1 MPSLNKVYLL
11 GNLTRDPEVRQLPGG
26 QTVVTMGLAMNR
38 SFANARGETRE
49 EVCFV
54 DVETWGRQAEVA
66 STYLRKGSPV
76 FIEGRLRFDQWD
88 DRETGKKRS
97 RLSVTTE
104 RLQLMGAPGQ
114 GANYAEDGSQQNTPF
129 QPPAAPAPYGAPAPA
144 RAPANAWQQQPPA
157 SMPAFEPLPEDPGT
171 TMPF

>member
-11 GNLTRDPEVRQLPGG
+11 GNLTRDPDVRQLPSG
-26 QTVVTMGLAMNR
+26 QTVVTLGLAMNR

-54 DVETWGRQAEVA
+54 DAETWGRQAEIA

-88 DRETGKKRS
+88 DRETGRKRN

-114 GANYAEDGSQQNTPF
+114 GASYAEDGNQQNTPY
-129 QPPAAPAPYGAPAPA
+129 QPPAPGAPYGTTTKAAP
-144 RAPANAWQQQPPA
+144 NAWQPQPPA

>member
-1 MPSLNKVYLL
+1 
-11 GNLTRDPEVRQLPGG
+11 
-26 QTVVTMGLAMNR
+26 
-38 SFANARGETRE
+38 RE

-54 DVETWGRQAEVA
+54 DVETWGRQAEIA

-76 FIEGRLRFDQWD
+76 FIEGRLRFEQWD

-114 GANYAEDGSQQNTPF
+114 GASYAEDGSQQNTPY
-129 QPPAAPAPYGAPAPA
+129 QPPRHAAPYGAPAN
-144 RAPANAWQQQPPA
+144 APSNAWQPQTQPPA

>member
-1 MPSLNKVYLL
+1 MASLNKVYLL
-11 GNLTRDPEVRQLPGG
+11 GNLTRDPEARQLPSG
-26 QTVVTMGLAMNR
+26 QTVVTMGLAINR

-54 DVETWGRQAEVA
+54 EVEVWGRQAEVA
-66 STYLRKGSPV
+66 GNYLRKGSPV
-76 FIEGRLRFDQWD
+76 FIEGRLRLDQWD

-97 RLSVTTE
+97 RLGVTCE

-114 GANYAEDGSQQNTPF
+114 GASYAEDDNQQNMPR
-129 QPPAAPAPYGAPAPA
+129 QAPRQAAPYGAQS
-144 RAPANAWQQQPPA
+144 NTWQPQPPA